1 LGKVHKTPT
10 MLQMEATECGAASLG
25 IVLAHYGRYAPL
37 EKLRELC
44 GVSRDGSKASNVLK
58 AARKYRCAAK
68 GFRMEPAALEGAD
81 GPMIVHWNF
90 NHFLVLEG
98 IKRKKAFLNDPAVGR
113 RVVTLEEFDEA
124 FTGVVL
130 RVRPGEGFRA
140 GGPKP
145 NAIAGIKKRIKGAEK
160 AVLFLVLASLAL
172 VIPGLIVPT
181 LSRVFVDDILI
192 KGKSD
197 WLRPLLLGMA
207 FTALMRGGLTWLK
220 ERYLLLFFTKLSVV
234 SSAKFLWHVLRLPVP
249 FFMAR
254 YAGDIGERVR
264 LNDRVAGLLSGQ
276 LAETGLD
283 LVMIVFYGA
292 LLMSYDVGLTLVGIA
307 IATVNVVVLRVLSR
321 KRVDDNMA
329 LQQESGKLVG
339 VAMSGLQVIETIK
352 ASGEES
358 DFFAK
363 WSGHWAKFQNKT
375 QELGRSSLILSA
387 TPGFLSSINNAAIL
401 TLGGLRVME
410 GDMTVGMLVAYQ
422 TLMSSF
428 MEPVNGLVDL
438 GTTLQE
444 AEADMKRLDDVLG
457 HQVAEDAAIDDTAT
471 APTPERKLVGYV
483 HLEGLAFGYTP
494 YAPPLLQNFDL
505 ALAPGARVAL
515 VGGSGSGKST
525 VAKLVAGLYQP
536 WAGDIKLDGQQRGA
550 LSRTLI
556 NHSVAMVD
564 QDISLFEG
572 TIRENLTLWDPS
584 VPDADIVQAA
594 MDAEIHDDV
603 SARSGGYDAKVEEG
617 GRNFSGGQ
625 RQRLEIARALVR
637 NPTILLLDEA
647 TSALDPRTE
656 KRIDDNLRRRGCTCM
671 IIAHRLSTIRD
682 CDEIVVLD
690 EGEVVQRGTHTQLM
704 KEEGRYAQLMGAA

>member
-1 LGKVHKTPT
+1 

-25 IVLAHYGRYAPL
+25 IVLAYYDRYAPL

-58 AARKYRCAAK
+58 AARKYRCDAR
-68 GFRMEPAALEGAD
+68 GFRMEPSALRDAD

-90 NHFLVLEG
+90 NHFLVVEG
-98 IKRKKAFLNDPAVGR
+98 FRGDKVFLNDPAVGR
-113 RVVTLEEFDEA
+113 RTVTFEEFDEA

-130 RVRPGEGFRA
+130 QVRPGAEFRT

-145 NAIAGIKKRIKGAEK
+145 NAIAGIKARIKGGEA

-172 VIPGLIVPT
+172 VIPGLVVPT

-192 KGKSD
+192 QGKSD
-197 WLRPLLLGMA
+197 WLRPLLIGMA
-207 FTALMRGGLTWLK
+207 LTALARGVLTWMK

-254 YAGDIGERVR
+254 YAGDIGDRVKLNERVA
-264 LNDRVAGLLSGQ
+264 NLLSGQ

-292 LLMSYDVGLTLVGIA
+292 LLMSYDVGLTFVGIG
-307 IATVNVVVLRVLSR
+307 IATINVVVLKVLSR

-363 WSGHWAKFQNKT
+363 WAGHWAKLQNKT
-375 QELGRSSLILSA
+375 QELGKSTLILSA
-387 TPGFLSSINNAAIL
+387 TPGLLAMINNAAIL

-422 TLMSSF
+422 SLMGSF
-428 MEPVNGLVDL
+428 MDPVNGLVSL

-457 HQVAEDAAIDDTAT
+457 HKRAHDAAIDDIEEMA
-471 APTPERKLVGYV
+471 TPERKLLGNLD
-483 HLEGLAFGYTP
+483 LEQLAFGYTP
-494 YAPPLLQNFDL
+494 YAPPLLQSFDL
-505 ALAPGARVAL
+505 SLRPGSRVAL

-536 WAGDIKLDGQQRGA
+536 WAGNILLDGAPRSQ

-617 GRNFSGGQ
+617 GRNYSGGQ

-656 KRIDDNLRRRGCTCM
+656 KRIDDNLRRRGCTCL

-690 EGEVVQRGTHTQLM
+690 EGQVVQRGTHDVLM
-704 KEEGRYAQLMGAA
+704 KEEGHYAQLMGAA